1 MQHEESRPA
10 EVPNVAA
17 SGPRELSFDEA
28 DRAVA
33 LLAAIV
39 ASSEDAIVSKTLDGI
54 VTSWNGAAER
64 LFGFA
69 AAEMIGQSIT
79 RIIPNDLLH
88 EEVEILAKLRNGERI
103 ERYETVRLR
112 KDGQKLDISLTI
124 SPVRDPKG
132 RIIGAA
138 KVAHDITA
146 RRRAERSLQEREL
159 QLSKLVAER
168 ELFLQSERA
177 ARSEAERLSHVKDEF
192 LATLSHELRTPL
204 NAIQGWASLLR
215 EGKVKPEDHEH
226 GLEAIER
233 NVRIQMQLVN
243 DLLDMSRII
252 SGKVHLEVQPI
263 HLHEIVNNA
272 IEAVHQSADAK
283 NIRIRKMLDSR
294 IGLVRGDPNRLQ
306 QVLWNLLSNAIKFTP
321 KGGRV
326 QVVLERVNS
335 HAEICIEDDGIGI
348 RDDLLPHVFDRFR
361 QGESGTTRHFGGLGL
376 GLSIVKSLVEL
387 HGGSVRVRSPGE
399 NQGSTFIVSLPISYV
414 RADAGEPCVAKR
426 IAEKA
431 QETMETPRLDGVR
444 VLVVDDQA
452 DGRAVIARILEDRG
466 AQVLC
471 VTSGAEA
478 LEALS
483 REHIDVLLSDIGMP
497 EMDGFELIRQVRR
510 LDGSRPGPL
519 LAIAITAYARPEDRQ
534 RSLLA
539 GFHMH
544 LSKPIEARELI
555 ASISGLLHLSR

>member
-335 HAEICIEDDGIGI
+335 HAEI
-348 RDDLLPHVFDRFR
+348 
-361 QGESGTTRHFGGLGL
+361 
-376 GLSIVKSLVEL
+376 
-387 HGGSVRVRSPGE
+387 
-399 NQGSTFIVSLPISYV
+399 
-414 RADAGEPCVAKR
+414 
-426 IAEKA
+426 
-431 QETMETPRLDGVR
+431 
-444 VLVVDDQA
+444 
-452 DGRAVIARILEDRG
+452 
-466 AQVLC
+466 
-471 VTSGAEA
+471 
-478 LEALS
+478 
-483 REHIDVLLSDIGMP
+483 
-497 EMDGFELIRQVRR
+497 
-510 LDGSRPGPL
+510 
-519 LAIAITAYARPEDRQ
+519 
-534 RSLLA
+534 
-539 GFHMH
+539 
-544 LSKPIEARELI
+544 
-555 ASISGLLHLSR
+555 